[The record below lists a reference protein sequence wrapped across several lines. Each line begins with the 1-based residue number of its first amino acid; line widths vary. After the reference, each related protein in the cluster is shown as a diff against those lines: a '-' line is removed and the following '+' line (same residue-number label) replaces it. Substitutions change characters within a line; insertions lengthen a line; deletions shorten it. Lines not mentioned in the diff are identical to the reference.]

1 MQLHH
6 PSCTLSPFGNVPV
19 TKFIISCSLVLF
31 LSSCAERE
39 DPLEGSWKIPGKE
52 VILEFRN
59 DGSVSRSIAS
69 KTTTRTYRRDA
80 EGNLFLDL
88 GKGERL
94 AELSGS
100 GKELTLNGNGN
111 TRLLFLRKQTA
122 ARVDSAQ
129 AIFNMGFDIRD
140 CDSSISLYST
150 VISLLKAIPSEKGHL
165 ARAYNNRGICEEKNG
180 NLEAAIADYDK
191 AIALDPDLDIAYGNR
206 AWLYESIGMKDKAAS
221 DYRKAAEL
229 GYRPA
234 IYWIEQ
240 QKELEDEKP
249 GLEE

>member
-1 MQLHH
+1 M
-6 PSCTLSPFGNVPV
+6 PV

-31 LSSCAERE
+31 LSSCAEKE
-39 DPLEGSWKIPGKE
+39 NPLEGSWKIPGKE

-59 DGSVSRSIAS
+59 DGSLSRSIAS
-69 KTTTRTYRRDA
+69 TTTTGTYRRDA

-88 GKGERL
+88 GKGKLR
-94 AELSGS
+94 AELSES
-100 GKELTLNGNGN
+100 GEELTLSDNGK

-129 AIFNMGFDIRD
+129 AIFNMGFDTRD

-150 VISLLKAIPSEKGHL
+150 VISLLKAVPSEKGHL
-165 ARAYNNRGICEEKNG
+165 ARAYNNRGICKEKNG
-180 NLEAAIADYDK
+180 NLKAAVADYDK
-191 AIALDPDLDIAYGNR
+191 AIALDPDLEIAYGNR
-206 AWLYESIGMKDKAAS
+206 AWLYESLGFKEKATA

-234 IYWIEQ
+234 IYWLEQ

-249 GLEE
+249 GTDE

>member
-1 MQLHH
+1 MPSHN
-6 PSCTLSPFGNVPV
+6 PSCKSSSFGYIPV
-19 TKFIISCSLVLF
+19 TKFIISCSIALF
-31 LSSCAERE
+31 LSSCAEKE

-52 VILEFRN
+52 IMLEFKN
-59 DGSVSRSIAS
+59 DGSLSRSIAS
-69 KTTTRTYRRDA
+69 KTNTGTYRRDTS
-80 EGNLFLDL
+80 GDLFL
-88 GKGERL
+88 
-94 AELSGS
+94 
-100 GKELTLNGNGN
+100 NMGNGEQRAQLSASGN
-111 TRLLFLRKQTA
+111 ELALIHNGKTRLLFLRKETA

-129 AIFNMGFDIRD
+129 AIFNMGFDTRD
-140 CDSSISLYST
+140 CDSSITLYST

-180 NLEAAIADYDK
+180 NPNAALADYDK
-191 AIALDPDLDIAYGNR
+191 AIGLDPDLEIAYGNR
-206 AWLYESIGMKDKAAS
+206 AWLYENLGMKEKAAA

-234 IYWIEQ
+234 IYWLEQ